1 MKPDEF
7 AAILIEKLECV
18 KREQEA
24 QEKLDRK
31 LQEVCGRCFTG
42 GTCQRR
48 YNLVGEEWWGQILK
62 AFFDCC
68 VEEGQMKEIGVRL
81 GERVRRCSSP

>member
-7 AAILIEKLECV
+7 AAIIIEKLERI

-31 LQEVCGRCFTG
+31 LQEVGDS
-42 GTCQRR
+42 
-48 YNLVGEEWWGQILK
+48 K
-62 AFFDCC
+62 A
-68 VEEGQMKEIGVRL
+68 I
-81 GERVRRCSSP
+81 

>member
-31 LQEVCGRCFTG
+31 LQEVGGRCFTG
-42 GTCQRR
+42 STCQHRC
-48 YNLVGEEWWGQILK
+48 NSAGKGGWQILI
-62 AFFDCC
+62 C
-68 VEEGQMKEIGVRL
+68 
-81 GERVRRCSSP
+81 

>member
-18 KREQEA
+18 RREQEA

-31 LQEVCGRCFTG
+31 LQEVSGRCFTR
-42 GTCQRR
+42 GTYQRR
-48 YNLVGEEWWGQILK
+48 CNLLVGGGAI
-62 AFFDCC
+62 
-68 VEEGQMKEIGVRL
+68 I
-81 GERVRRCSSP
+81 

>member
-18 KREQEA
+18 RREQEA

-31 LQEVCGRCFTG
+31 LQEVRDRCFTG
-42 GTCQRR
+42 GTCQHRC
-48 YNLVGEEWWGQILK
+48 NSGGWQQILK
-62 AFFDCC
+62 LFVWLLC
-68 VEEGQMKEIGVRL
+68 
-81 GERVRRCSSP
+81 

>member
-7 AAILIEKLECV
+7 AAILIEKLEGV

-31 LQEVCGRCFTG
+31 LQEVG
-42 GTCQRR
+42 GGIFHMASGSAEGGLQAPVGSKDGSVKCQQFR
-48 YNLVGEEWWGQILK
+48 I
-62 AFFDCC
+62 
-68 VEEGQMKEIGVRL
+68 
-81 GERVRRCSSP
+81 

>member
-31 LQEVCGRCFTG
+31 LQEVCGRWYRGSKPTYQSTG
-42 GTCQRR
+42 SMWQVVQR
-48 YNLVGEEWWGQILK
+48 Q
-62 AFFDCC
+62 
-68 VEEGQMKEIGVRL
+68 
-81 GERVRRCSSP
+81 

>member
-7 AAILIEKLECV
+7 AAVLIDKLENV

-31 LQEVCGRCFTG
+31 LKDVSE
-42 GTCQRR
+42 
-48 YNLVGEEWWGQILK
+48 
-62 AFFDCC
+62 
-68 VEEGQMKEIGVRL
+68 
-81 GERVRRCSSP
+81 